1 MKIIYEDGDICVIEK
16 PSGIIVNNSNSS
28 GENTIQNWF
37 KDKLELRT
45 SNLEFI
51 SKGGIVHRLDKD
63 ASGVLVLAKNE
74 TAYEKLKEQFV
85 NRRVDKTYL
94 VLVHGRLSE
103 KEGILSTPIE
113 RNPNKKTHFYVGKD
127 LSKTGITAWKVREE
141 NDKYSFLDVNI
152 LTGRT
157 HQIRVHMKHIGHPV
171 FADELYAGRKTA
183 RADRKLLFRHFL
195 HASKITFKH
204 PTTGESM
211 EFESDLPK
219 DLSDLLSTLS
229 SG

>member
-141 NDKYSFLDVNI
+141 NDKYSFLEVNI

-157 HQIRVHMKHIGHPV
+157 HQIRVHMKHLGHPIV
-171 FADELYAGRKTA
+171 ADPIYGFAKTWQQDLELCPR
-183 RADRKLLFRHFL
+183 LFL
-195 HASKITFKH
+195 HAAKLKFNH
-204 PTTGESM
+204 PTTHKIV
-211 EFESDLPK
+211 EFESNLP
-219 DLSDLLSTLS
+219 DELRSTYEKIQW
-229 SG
+229 